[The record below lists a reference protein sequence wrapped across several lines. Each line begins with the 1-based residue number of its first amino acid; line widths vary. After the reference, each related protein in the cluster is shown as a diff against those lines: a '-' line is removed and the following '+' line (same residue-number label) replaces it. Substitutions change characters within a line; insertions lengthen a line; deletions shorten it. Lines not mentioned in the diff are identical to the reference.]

1 MKKNDMKFYS
11 IPILLLSLTAG
22 RPLAAQQ
29 NWELKKDQDGIRV
42 FSRSADNS
50 RFNELKVEMT
60 LSAKLS
66 SLAALVLDIDNY
78 PGWSFNTEKSYVLK
92 KISPSELFFYT
103 LIHSPWPASN
113 RDLAVHLNLSQEE
126 ASKILSIRAECVPNY
141 IPPKKDIVRVPL
153 SIEQWTVTPL
163 PGDKIRIEYQLKLD
177 PGASVPPW
185 LINLFSTKG
194 PYETFT
200 HLRQQIQK
208 DRYRNAVISFI
219 RD

>member
-1 MKKNDMKFYS
+1 MKKNDMRFYS
-11 IPILLLSLTAG
+11 IPILLLSLTASL
-22 RPLAAQQ
+22 PLAAQKS
-29 NWELKKDQDGIRV
+29 WELKKDQEGIKV
-42 FSRSADNS
+42 FSKPSDNS

-78 PGWSFNTEKSYVLK
+78 PNWSFNTEKSYVLK
-92 KISPSELFFYT
+92 KISPSELYFYT

-113 RDLAVHLNLSQEE
+113 RDLAIHLSITQDVTSQV
-126 ASKILSIRAECVPNY
+126 LSIRAECVPNY
-141 IPPKKDIVRVPL
+141 IPPKKDIIRVPL

-208 DRYRNAVISFI
+208 DPYRNAVIPFI

>member
-1 MKKNDMKFYS
+1 MKKDVMRFYS
-11 IPILLLSLTAG
+11 IPILLLSLTASP
-22 RPLAAQQ
+22 PLAAQKS
-29 NWELKKDQDGIRV
+29 WELKKDQEGIKV
-42 FSRSADNS
+42 FSKPSDNS

-60 LSAKLS
+60 LPAKLS
-66 SLAALVLDIDNY
+66 SIAALVLDIDNY
-78 PGWSFNTEKSYVLK
+78 PNWSFNTEKSYVLK
-92 KISPSELFFYT
+92 KISPSELYFYT

-113 RDLAVHLNLSQEE
+113 RDLAVHLRLTQDET
-126 ASKILSIRAECVPNY
+126 SKVLSIRAECVPNY
-141 IPPKKDIVRVPL
+141 IPPKKDIIRVPL

-163 PGDKIRIEYQLKLD
+163 PGDKARIEYELKLD

-208 DRYRNAVISFI
+208 DQYRSAVISFI